1 MYQKQGMGFQNLAS
15 QRLRLPGAVVLPGR
29 VGLGRGPADEKDK
42 VRTPASTR
50 VALFLF
56 YDV

>member
-1 MYQKQGMGFQNLAS
+1 M
-15 QRLRLPGAVVLPGR
+15 LPGR

-42 VRTPASTR
+42 VRTPASIR